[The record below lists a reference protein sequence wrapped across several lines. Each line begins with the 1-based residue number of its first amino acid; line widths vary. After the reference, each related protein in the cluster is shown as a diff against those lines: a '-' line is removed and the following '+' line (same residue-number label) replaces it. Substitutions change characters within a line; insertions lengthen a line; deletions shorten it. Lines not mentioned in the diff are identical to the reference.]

1 MDGVCEKRYIEERR
15 KSMSRSEEE
24 SKMQC
29 AIAAHCGDKNIVIPN
44 VSFARIS
51 CRIPK
56 YGDGEVT
63 GYEYPFK
70 GIRHEADLIW
80 INENDYLMEV
90 EIKVSYSDFL
100 IDFKKNENHMT
111 KYTKAVYYAFP
122 HNMYKRNEEKIR
134 KVLTEKFPEAGVIIV
149 DTEKSV
155 VDMIKVAEYFKVEK
169 IPIEVKIGLMRIG
182 CQKWWRR
189 K

>member
-1 MDGVCEKRYIEERR
+1 
-15 KSMSRSEEE
+15 MSRGTEEAVI
-24 SKMQC
+24 QQ
-29 AIAAHCGDKNIVIPN
+29 AIATHFGNKNIVIPN
-44 VSFARIS
+44 VNFARTS
-51 CRIPK
+51 CRIKK
-56 YGDGEVT
+56 YDKDGCLIE
-63 GYEYPFK
+63 YEYPFK

-80 INENDYLMEV
+80 INENDYLTEV
-90 EIKVSYSDFL
+90 EIKASYSDFL

-149 DTEKSV
+149 NEEEIA
-155 VDMIKVAEYFKVEK
+155 VDIIKNAEYFNVEK
-169 IPIEVKIGLMRIG
+169 IPIEAKTGLMRIG

>member
-1 MDGVCEKRYIEERR
+1 MSKSKEEALI
-15 KSMSRSEEE
+15 
-24 SKMQC
+24 QC
-29 AIAAHCGDKNIVIPN
+29 AIAAHLGEKNIMIPN
-44 VSFARIS
+44 VSFARTS
-51 CRIPK
+51 CRVPK
-56 YGDGEVT
+56 YGNNGQLI
-63 GYEYPFK
+63 GHEYPFR
-70 GIRHEADLIW
+70 GVRHEADLIW
-80 INENDYLMEV
+80 INENDYLTEI

-100 IDFKKNENHMT
+100 ADFKKKEKHLT
-111 KYTKAVYYAFP
+111 KYTRAVYYAFP

>member
-1 MDGVCEKRYIEERR
+1 MSKSKEEALI
-15 KSMSRSEEE
+15 
-24 SKMQC
+24 QC
-29 AIAAHCGDKNIVIPN
+29 AIAAHFGEKNIMIPN
-44 VSFARIS
+44 VSFARTS
-51 CRIPK
+51 CRVPK
-56 YGDGEVT
+56 YGNNEQLIGH
-63 GYEYPFK
+63 EYPFK
-70 GIRHEADLIW
+70 GVRHEADLIW
-80 INENDYLMEV
+80 INENDYLTEI

-149 DTEKSV
+149 GMGGFAVSV
-155 VDMIKVAEYFKVEK
+155 IKNVKYFNVEK

-182 CQKWWRR
+182 CQKWWRWNA
-189 K
+189 

>member
-1 MDGVCEKRYIEERR
+1 
-15 KSMSRSEEE
+15 MSRGTEEAVIQQ
-24 SKMQC
+24 S
-29 AIAAHCGDKNIVIPN
+29 IAAHWGEKNIVIPN

-51 CRIPK
+51 CRITK

-70 GIRHEADLIW
+70 GICHEADLIW
-80 INENDYLMEV
+80 INENDYLTEV
-90 EIKVSYSDFL
+90 EIKCSYSDFL
-100 IDFKKNENHMT
+100 ADFKKKEKHLT
-111 KYTKAVYYAFP
+111 KYTRAVYYAFP
-122 HNMYKRNEEKIR
+122 WDMYKENEEKIK
-134 KVLTEKFPEAGVIIV
+134 KVLVEKFPEAGVIIV
-149 DTEKSV
+149 GMGGFAVGTV
-155 VDMIKVAEYFKVEK
+155 KVAEYFKVEK

>member
-1 MDGVCEKRYIEERR
+1 MSKSEKEAA
-15 KSMSRSEEE
+15 
-24 SKMQC
+24 MQY
-29 AIAAHCGDKNIVIPN
+29 AIATHLGEKNIVIPN
-44 VSFARIS
+44 VSFARTS

-56 YGDGEVT
+56 YGDREVI

-70 GIRHEADLIW
+70 GICHEADLIW
-80 INENDYLMEV
+80 INENDYLTEV

-100 IDFKKNENHMT
+100 ADFKKKEKHLT

-122 HNMYKRNEEKIR
+122 HNMYKENEGKIK
-134 KVLTEKFPEAGVIIV
+134 KVLFEKFPEAGVIIV
-149 DTEKSV
+149 NAEEMA
-155 VDMIKVAEYFKVEK
+155 VDIIKNAEYFNVEK

>member
-1 MDGVCEKRYIEERR
+1 
-15 KSMSRSEEE
+15 MSKSEEE
-24 SKMQC
+24 AVMQYV
-29 AIAAHCGDKNIVIPN
+29 IAAHLGEKNIVIPN

-80 INENDYLMEV
+80 INENDYLTEV
-90 EIKVSYSDFL
+90 EIKASYSDFL
-100 IDFKKNENHMT
+100 ADFKKKEKHLT
-111 KYTKAVYYAFP
+111 KYTRAVYYAFP
-122 HNMYKRNEEKIR
+122 WDMYKENEEKIK
-134 KVLTEKFPEAGVIIV
+134 KVLVEKFPEAGVIIIGMGGLAV
-149 DTEKSV
+149 SV
-155 VDMIKVAEYFKVEK
+155 IKNVEYFNAEK

>member
-1 MDGVCEKRYIEERR
+1 
-15 KSMSRSEEE
+15 MSRSEEE
-24 SKMQC
+24 SVMQY
-29 AIAAHCGDKNIVIPN
+29 AIAAHLGEKNIVIPN

-56 YGDGEVT
+56 HGDGEVI

-70 GIRHEADLIW
+70 GICHEADLIL
-80 INENDYLMEV
+80 INENDYLTEV
-90 EIKVSYSDFL
+90 EVKCSYSDFL
-100 IDFKKNENHMT
+100 ADFKKKEKHLT
-111 KYTKAVYYAFP
+111 KYTRAVYYAFSWDVYEG
-122 HNMYKRNEEKIR
+122 NGAKIK
-134 KVLTEKFPEAGVIIV
+134 KVLVEKFPEAGVIIV
-149 DTEKSV
+149 DTKESV